1 MSEVINIMLVED
13 NKDDCE
19 AIVRGFEACGFT
31 HPIKWFN
38 DSSVVL
44 EYLLEEG
51 NKKPSLIL
59 LDLNLPG
66 VDGRSLLK
74 YIKSHNHL
82 RHIPII
88 AMTTSADQK
97 DIVSCYKHGACSYIQ
112 KPVNFNKMKE
122 VCQSIVNYWFGSCL
136 LPDETE

>member
-1 MSEVINIMLVED
+1 MTELISIMLVED

-19 AIVRGFEACGFT
+19 AIVRGFESCGFK

-38 DSSVVL
+38 DSSIVL
-44 EYLLEEG
+44 DYLLEEG
-51 NKKPSLIL
+51 NQKPTLIL

-74 YIKSHNHL
+74 YIKSHTHL

-97 DIVSCYKHGACSYIQ
+97 DILSCYKHGACSYIQ

-122 VCQSIVNYWFGSCL
+122 VCQSIVNYWFSSCL
-136 LPDETE
+136 LPDEVE